1 MANIVRRDRVGYM
14 ERDLGSLWR
23 AVDRWFDEPFF
34 QRPARRATA
43 GLLPLDVSE
52 EDGKLVVRASLPGF
66 TRDEIELQVRDG
78 VLSIAAQHEAEHEQ
92 EGTRYYRRERRNG
105 TVGRRISLSSAYA
118 DGEVE
123 AELKDG
129 VLTISVP
136 QSEAM
141 QPKQIEIKAA

>member
-1 MANIVRRDRVGYM
+1 MANIVRYNRFAYM

-34 QRPARRATA
+34 HRPARRAAT

-66 TRDEIELQVRDG
+66 TQDEIEVQVRDG
-78 VLSIAAQHEAEHEQ
+78 VLSIAAEHAEEHEE
-92 EGTRYYRRERRNG
+92 EGARYYRRERRSG
-105 TVGRRISLSSAYA
+105 TVGRRISLSTAYA

-129 VLTISVP
+129 VLTITVP